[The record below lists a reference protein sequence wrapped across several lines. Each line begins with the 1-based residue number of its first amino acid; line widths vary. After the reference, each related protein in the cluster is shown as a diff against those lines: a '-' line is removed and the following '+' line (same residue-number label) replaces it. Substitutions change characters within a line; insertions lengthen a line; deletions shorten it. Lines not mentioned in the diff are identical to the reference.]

1 MLDDVDNDDDVETEV
16 DVDTLLS
23 KAHHRIS
30 IELNLNFLGQKKYQV
45 TETYLL
51 VDGFVVEYLEDD
63 VENVSVVG
71 VERLDDVESKDD
83 VDVEEEEVE

>member
-1 MLDDVDNDDDVETEV
+1 MLEDVDNDDDVETEV

-30 IELNLNFLGQKKYQV
+30 IELNLNFFRQKKYQV

-51 VDGFVVEYLEDD
+51 GWFVVEYLEDD
-63 VENVSVVG
+63 VETLVVVG
-71 VERLDDVESKDD
+71 VERLDDVESEDD